1 MKTLTKAQVVAKVKN
16 QGSWT
21 GYIAPSKINEANI
34 RGGWHL
40 GMQVTVNATQVD
52 SGIEPTVNLTD
63 GVYSLDYFV
72 EHFKHANCSKETG
85 TTVKFWEE

>member
-1 MKTLTKAQVVAKVKN
+1 MRTLTKAQVVAKVKN

-34 RGGWHL
+34 RGGWCL
-40 GMQVTVNATQVD
+40 GMQVTVNATKVVT
-52 SGIEPTVNLTD
+52 GITPTIQMSD
-63 GVYSLDYFV
+63 GAYALDTV
-72 EHFKHANCSKETG
+72 IEHYKRANCNNETG